1 METQKQ
7 AAAAAVDAYKQG
19 SQDKRNEM
27 EAEVQEDRDTAST
40 SLGSTGT
47 AA

>member
-1 METQKQ
+1 MPSNGSVSCLWPLIIDT
-7 AAAAAVDAYKQG
+7 AQG
-19 SQDKRNEM
+19 NVLAEM